1 MLNSKK
7 NFFLLGSVLVL
18 GTVLGMQIQSVI
30 SEDNTYQQLRK
41 LEDAY
46 STITRQYVEDVDSS
60 QLTQDAIEGML
71 GGLDPHSVYI
81 DVSEMKRVREGFN
94 ASFEGIGISYEWTEG
109 SDGKDTLTVLVPLV
123 DGPSEKV
130 GLQAGDRI
138 IEVDGTNAV
147 GWTREDVDKNLK
159 GPKGSRVDVVIKRPS
174 YPTLLDYTIERD
186 KIPIYTVDAHYMID
200 DDTGYIKLNRFA
212 RTTHE
217 EVRESLEDLVGQ
229 GMKRLVF
236 DLRGNSGGYMEM
248 AIRVADEF
256 LEDDKMVVYTKSRH
270 TRFNGQY
277 RATREGI
284 FEEQPIILLV
294 DEYSAS
300 ASEIVAGAL
309 QDHDRAL
316 VVGRR
321 TFGKGLVQR
330 QFPLT
335 DGSVLQMTTSRY
347 YTPSGRLIQAPY
359 EKGEKD
365 AYYKRHR
372 ERLGTKDL
380 AVVDMQAY
388 VEQMPDSLRYTT
400 TNGRIVFGGGG
411 ITPDFVIPPDTSKQV
426 LQAVIRGGWDN
437 GFVRQWIEQHPD
449 FREDWKPRQQAFI
462 DEYEITDALMAGF
475 WAYAQGEEE
484 TLQILPTGET
494 ADAALA
500 FTEAEIAEE
509 REAIATRVKA
519 YMARRIWGVEGWH
532 PVIRDIDRTFLEAMH
547 LWGPAADLATNE

>member
-1 MLNSKK
+1 MSNSKK

-30 SEDNTYQQLRK
+30 SEDNSYQQLRK

-71 GGLDPHSVYI
+71 AGLDPHSVYI
-81 DVSEMKRVREGFN
+81 DVSEMKRVQEGFN

-109 SDGKDTLTVLVPLV
+109 AEGNDTLTVLVPLV
-123 DGPSEKV
+123 DGPSESV
-130 GLQAGDRI
+130 GLQPGDRI
-138 IEVDGTNAV
+138 VKVDGTNAV

-159 GPKGSRVDVVIKRPS
+159 GPKGSKVDIVIKRPR
-174 YPTLLDYTIERD
+174 YPKLLPFTIIRD
-186 KIPIYTVDAHYMID
+186 KIPIKTVDAVYMVD
-200 DDTGYIKLNRFA
+200 DQTGYIKLNRFA

-217 EVRESLEDLVGQ
+217 EVREGLEDLLGQ
-229 GMKRLVF
+229 GMKRLIF

-256 LEDDKMVVYTKSRH
+256 LTNEKMVVYTKSRH
-270 TRFNGQY
+270 TRFNGEY
-277 RATREGI
+277 RATYDGV

-316 VVGRR
+316 IVGRR

-359 EKGEKD
+359 EKGNKE
-365 AYYKRHR
+365 AYYKRHM
-372 ERLGTKDL
+372 ERMGTNDL
-380 AVVDMQAY
+380 AVIDMQAY

-400 TNGRIVFGGGG
+400 SNGRIVFGGGG
-411 ITPDFVIPPDTSKQV
+411 VTPDYVIAPDTSNLV

-437 GFVRQWIEQHPD
+437 GFVRQWFDAHPE
-449 FREDWKPRQQAFI
+449 FREQWKPEQAAFNGQ
-462 DEYEITDALMAGF
+462 YEVPDAMLKDF

-484 TLQILPTGET
+484 ALKIVA
-494 ADAALA
+494 ADADHTATLT
-500 FTEAEIAEE
+500 FTEDEVAAEQ
-509 REAIATRVKA
+509 EAIATRIKA

-532 PVIRDIDRTFLEAMH
+532 PVIRDIDQTFIEAMH
-547 LWGPAADLATNE
+547 LWGPAGDLAANP